1 MLVHT
6 KEILVGA
13 KKNKYA
19 IGAFNTCNLE
29 MTLGIIHAAQEAR
42 SPVIVQV
49 TENEIKYAGLKPITH
64 IVETIAKNEAI
75 NVPVALH
82 LDHGKS
88 FHAVAEC
95 IQAGFSSIQID
106 ASDLPYDENMA
117 LTKQVAD
124 YAHRYNVWVQ
134 GELGAMKGE
143 EGAMALKL
151 GKDFKME
158 EYMTDPDKVAEFVE
172 KTGVD
177 TLAVSVGTIHG
188 MFPTIEKVDH
198 ERLKKIGMET
208 DVTLVLHGASGTS
221 ESDIKQAIEEGIR
234 IINIGTLL
242 RVEFTEAIRSFV
254 IANHEERDPRKV
266 LKEGTEA
273 VKTAAMGQMKL
284 FGSAGKIKY

>member
-6 KEILVGA
+6 KEILGDA
-13 KKNKYA
+13 QKNKYA

-29 MTLGIIHAAQEAR
+29 ITLGIIHAAQEAR

-88 FHAVAEC
+88 FHSVAEC

-106 ASDLPYDENMA
+106 ASDLPFDENIA
-117 LTKQVAD
+117 LTKQVVD

-143 EGAMALKL
+143 EGVMALKL
-151 GKDFKME
+151 GKGFKME
-158 EYMTDPDKVAEFVE
+158 EYMTDPLKVAEFVE

-198 ERLKKIGMET
+198 ERLKKISSET
-208 DVTLVLHGASGTS
+208 NITLVLHGASGTS
-221 ESDIKQAIEEGIR
+221 DSDIKKAIEEGIR
-234 IINIGTLL
+234 IINVGTLL
-242 RVEFTEAIRSFV
+242 RVEFTDAIRSFM
-254 IANHEERDPRKV
+254 IANYDERDPRKV
-266 LKEGTEA
+266 LRTGTDAVKEA
-273 VKTAAMGQMKL
+273 VIGQMKI
-284 FGSAGKIKY
+284 FGSAERIKC